1 MPSDV
6 LALWGENEVVSS
18 EDDHQA
24 IAAAVNSVRPGKGPY
39 VRVAQSDH
47 AFTLTTSPADSLA
60 KGESQA
66 PASTPTC
73 CPSSMAGCSS
83 SSSSR

>member
-6 LALWGENEVVSS
+6 LALWGENEVVSG

-24 IAAAVNSVRPGKGPY
+24 IAAAVNRVRPGKGPY

-60 KGESQA
+60 KWGK
-66 PASTPTC
+66 PGASFNPNVL
-73 CPSSMAGCSS
+73 PIIHGWLQLQLK
-83 SSSSR
+83 